1 MATTTKSELGS
12 KVEPTNRKG
21 RASAPKNGRQS
32 LSTQSP
38 TPKHQELGLSK
49 EDLLEMYYYM
59 LLARSLDERMWLL
72 NRQGKAPFVI
82 SCQGHEAI
90 QVGVVFALERG
101 KDWFLPYYR
110 DLAMV
115 VTLGM
120 TPREVMLQHFAKKAD
135 PDSGGR
141 QMPGHYGYKRL
152 KVVTGSSPVA
162 TQLPHATGIALASKM
177 RNSDEVTVVSH
188 GEGAT
193 SKGDWHE
200 SLNLAGIHKLPVLFL
215 CQNNQYAI
223 SVPVPQ
229 QVAGESV
236 AARGQ
241 GYGMPGVEVDGT
253 DVLAVYEAAK
263 EAAERARKG
272 EGPTL
277 IEAKTY
283 RLTAHSSDDNDRTYR
298 TRDEVELWRAKEPL
312 PKFRQYLLDNGVATE
327 QEIADIKK
335 RIDAEVNDA
344 TDWAETQPDPDE
356 ADTLKHV
363 YATPE
368 ERAQWR

>member
-1 MATTTKSELGS
+1 MATTAKS
-12 KVEPTNRKG
+12 KVDTNSRKEK
-21 RASAPKNGRQS
+21 ASAAAPR
-32 LSTQSP
+32 
-38 TPKHQELGLSK
+38 HEELGLGK
-49 EDLLEMYYYM
+49 EQLLEMYYYM

-90 QVGVVFALERG
+90 QIGTVYAMERG

-115 VTLGM
+115 VTLGV
-120 TPREVMLQHFAKKAD
+120 TPREVMLQHFAKKDD
-135 PDSGGR
+135 PSSGGR
-141 QMPGHYGYKRL
+141 QMPGHYGYAKH
-152 KVVTGSSPVA
+152 KVFTGSSPVA
-162 TQLPHATGIALASKM
+162 TQNCHAVGIALAAKM
-177 RNSDEVTVVSH
+177 RNSGEVTVVSV
-188 GEGAT
+188 GEGGT

-200 SLNLAGIHKLPVLFL
+200 SLNFAGIHKLPVIFL

-229 QVAGESV
+229 QVAGGNV
-236 AARGQ
+236 AIRGQ

-253 DVLAVYEAAK
+253 DVLAVYEVMK
-263 EAAERARKG
+263 EAVERARRG
-272 EGPTL
+272 DGPTL

-298 TRDEVELWRAKEPL
+298 GREEIDLWRAKEPL
-312 PKFRQYLLDNGVATE
+312 PKFRQYLIDSGVASE
-327 QEIADIKK
+327 EEIGEIKA
-335 RIDAEVNDA
+335 RIDREVNDA
-344 TDWAETQPDPDE
+344 TDYAETVPDPLAEE
-356 ADTLKHV
+356 ATLYV

-368 ERAQWR
+368 EKARWQ

>member
-1 MATTTKSELGS
+1 MATTTKQ
-12 KVEPTNRKG
+12 KVEPGSKKK
-21 RASAPKNGRQS
+21 SAG
-32 LSTQSP
+32 
-38 TPKHQELGLSK
+38 PKHEELGLSK
-49 EDLLEMYYYM
+49 EQLLEMYYYM

-90 QVGVVFALERG
+90 QIGVAFALERG
-101 KDWFLPYYR
+101 SDWFLPYYR
-110 DLAMV
+110 DLGICLCV
-115 VTLGM
+115 GM
-120 TPREVMLQHFAKKAD
+120 TPRETMLQHFAKRDD
-135 PDSGGR
+135 PNSGGR

-152 KVVTGSSPVA
+152 KMATGSSPVA
-162 TQLPHATGIALASKM
+162 TQLCHAVGIALASKL
-177 RNSDEVTVVSH
+177 RKTNEVTVVSF

-200 SLNLAGIHKLPVLFL
+200 SLNLAGIHDLPVIFL
-215 CQNNQYAI
+215 CENNQYAI
-223 SVPVPQ
+223 SVPVPK
-229 QVAGESV
+229 QVAGGSV
-236 AARGQ
+236 AARGA

-263 EAAERARKG
+263 AAAERARNG

-277 IEAKTY
+277 LEAITY

-298 TRDEVELWRAKEPL
+298 GREEVDMWRAKEPL
-312 PKFRQYLLDNGVATE
+312 PKYRQYLLDSGVATE
-327 QEIADIKK
+327 EEIAEIKK

-344 TDWAETQPDPDE
+344 TDWAELQPEPRAEDAP
-356 ADTLKHV
+356 LHV

-368 ERAQWR
+368 ERAQWQ

>member
-1 MATTTKSELGS
+1 MATTTARQ
-12 KVEPTNRKG
+12 KVEPASRKQ
-21 RASAPKNGRQS
+21 RAASKAK
-32 LSTQSP
+32 T
-38 TPKHQELGLSK
+38 KHEQLGLGK
-49 EDLLEMYYYM
+49 EQLLEMYYYM

-90 QVGVVFALERG
+90 QIGAVLALEPG

-110 DLAMV
+110 DLGIMLAV
-115 VTLGM
+115 GM
-120 TPREVMLQHFAKKAD
+120 TPREAMLQHFARRDD
-135 PDSGGR
+135 PNSGGR
-141 QMPGHYGYKRL
+141 QMPGHYGYHKL
-152 KVVTGSSPVA
+152 KIMTGSSPVA
-162 TQLPHATGIALASKM
+162 TQLCHSVGIALAAKM
-177 RNSDEVTVVSH
+177 RESGEVTLVCF

-200 SLNLAGIHKLPVLFL
+200 SLNLAGIHDLPVIFM
-215 CQNNQYAI
+215 CENNQYAI
-223 SVPVPQ
+223 SVPVPK

-241 GYGMPGVEVDGT
+241 GYGFPGVEVDGM
-253 DVLAVYEAAK
+253 DALAVYEVVK
-263 EAAERARKG
+263 EAADRARRG

-298 TRDEVELWRAKEPL
+298 GREEVEEWRQKEPL
-312 PKFRQYLLDNGVATE
+312 PKFRQYLIDNGVATE
-327 QEIADIKK
+327 EELAAIKA
-335 RIDAEVNDA
+335 RIDNEVNDA
-344 TDWAETQPDPDE
+344 TDYAETAPEPAYEDAP
-356 ADTLKHV
+356 LHV
-363 YATPE
+363 LASEE